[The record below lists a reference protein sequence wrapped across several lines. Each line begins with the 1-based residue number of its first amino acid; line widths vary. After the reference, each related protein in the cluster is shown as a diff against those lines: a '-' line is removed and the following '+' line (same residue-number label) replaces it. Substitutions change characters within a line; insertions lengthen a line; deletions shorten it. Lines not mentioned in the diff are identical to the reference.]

1 MIIGPQG
8 RTRLLQLEI
17 FQEGLTED
25 AGQLVNLR
33 NTVLYYLF
41 SDDFLI
47 KFCCFSLNFLREF
60 LFCFPFHSFIII

>member
-1 MIIGPQG
+1 MVIRPQG

-17 FQEGLTED
+17 FQEGLTEE

-41 SDDFLI
+41 SDNFLI

-60 LFCFPFHSFIII
+60 FVSFSFHSFIIT

>member
-17 FQEGLTED
+17 FQEGLTEE

-41 SDDFLI
+41 SDNFLI
-47 KFCCFSLNFLREF
+47 KFYCFSLNFL
-60 LFCFPFHSFIII
+60 

>member
-1 MIIGPQG
+1 MEIRPQG

-17 FQEGLTED
+17 FQEGLTKE

-41 SDDFLI
+41 SDNFLI
-47 KFCCFSLNFLREF
+47 KFCCFSLNFL
-60 LFCFPFHSFIII
+60 